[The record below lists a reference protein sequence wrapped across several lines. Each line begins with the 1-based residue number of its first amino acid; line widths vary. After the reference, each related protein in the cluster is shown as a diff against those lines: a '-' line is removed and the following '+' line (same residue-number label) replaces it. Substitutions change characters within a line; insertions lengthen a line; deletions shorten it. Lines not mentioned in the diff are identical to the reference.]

1 MSAKKFFRTLHL
13 WLSVPFGIFITL
25 ICFSG
30 AMMVYEKEINELCR
44 HDLYFVKDVKPAP
57 LPMDSL
63 MAVVSSALP
72 DSVSVSGVTISPD
85 PERAWQVSLSK
96 PRRASVYVD
105 QYTGEIKGR
114 SERLPFFNTMFHMHR
129 WMLGSSKGAGKQIVG
144 ISTLVLVVIL
154 LTGLLMWLTNRNK
167 PLSKSLTIS
176 FCKGWPR
183 FWHDLHVAGGI
194 YVTVFLLALALT
206 GLTWSFSWYRN
217 GFYKVLGVET
227 SAGGSNG
234 VQVQQVESQPKRPDN
249 GGHEQAGEGRPG
261 RGEGRGNHGG
271 HSRKMSPFAHWQ
283 DVYETLV
290 AQHPG
295 YRQIT
300 ISNGSATVVPKGRR
314 SLRAG
319 DKYDFN
325 PRSGEIT
332 GVKLYDAQDKAAKVR
347 SAAYMVHVGSWGG
360 MLTRILT
367 FIAALLG
374 ATLPLT
380 GYYLWIRRL
389 VKRKSNP
396 HHEK

>member
-44 HDLYFVKDVKPAP
+44 HDLYFVKDVKSAP

-249 GGHEQAGEGRPG
+249 GG
-261 RGEGRGNHGG
+261 
-271 HSRKMSPFAHWQ
+271 
-283 DVYETLV
+283 
-290 AQHPG
+290 
-295 YRQIT
+295 
-300 ISNGSATVVPKGRR
+300 
-314 SLRAG
+314 
-319 DKYDFN
+319 
-325 PRSGEIT
+325 
-332 GVKLYDAQDKAAKVR
+332 
-347 SAAYMVHVGSWGG
+347 
-360 MLTRILT
+360 
-367 FIAALLG
+367 
-374 ATLPLT
+374 
-380 GYYLWIRRL
+380 
-389 VKRKSNP
+389 
-396 HHEK
+396 